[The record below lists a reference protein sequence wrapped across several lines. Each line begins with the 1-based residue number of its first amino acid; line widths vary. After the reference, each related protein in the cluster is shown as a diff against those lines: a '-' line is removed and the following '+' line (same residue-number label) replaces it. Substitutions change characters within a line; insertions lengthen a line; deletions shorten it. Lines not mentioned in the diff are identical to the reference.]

1 MASMKPNRLLAI
13 GLLTAVVFARPAS
26 ASTLLGPIDNLQGKH
41 IGDGEPLSW
50 KIEYLDAWGR
60 TYVDATG
67 GHFFHDR
74 CCGGFETY
82 DPSWIYPTQYYGEYP
97 MYYFGTTMRYRI
109 TLTNNAKRSYMN
121 LRVVAIQEYLT
132 NNNTWG
138 EWLTPDAAKDWYVP
152 ELRGGQSI
160 TFEGTL
166 YLGVG
171 SDTHGGLDQTH
182 LQVQHWN
189 PGGGIPGAGSV
200 IIDDAQ
206 ANIFC
211 PPAAGAP
218 NSSASGVTGSGS
230 TVATAGSVTVT
241 SGTRGAITAGTSA
254 ATITVTPVGA
264 GVIAVSIVSQRGALV
279 TSFARQTSGDV
290 VSLLWDGL
298 DAGGRPVPSGVY
310 LVSVT
315 GPGVRASERLAVVR

>member
-1 MASMKPNRLLAI
+1 MTAMKALRLLALAGI
-13 GLLTAVVFARPAS
+13 AAMTAAAPVRAS
-26 ASTLLGPIDNLQGKH
+26 DLLGPIDQLQGKH

-60 TYVDATG
+60 TFVDAAG

-74 CCGGFETY
+74 CCGGFQTY
-82 DPSWIYPTQYYGEYP
+82 DPSWIYPQQYYGQYP

-109 TLTNNAKRSYMN
+109 TLTNNSNRTYNN

-132 NNNTWG
+132 NDNTWG
-138 EWLTPDAAKDWYVP
+138 EWLTPDAAKDWYLP
-152 ELRGGQSI
+152 HLGGGESV

-211 PPAAGAP
+211 PPAEGAP
-218 NSSASGVTGSGS
+218 NSGTSGVSGNGAAATVAGTVSVASGARGYL
-230 TVATAGSVTVT
+230 T
-241 SGTRGAITAGTSA
+241 SGGSA
-254 ATITVTPVGA
+254 ATITVNPVGA
-264 GVIAVSIVSQRGALV
+264 GVIAITIVSQRGATV
-279 TSFARQTSGDV
+279 ASFARQTSGGV
-290 VSLLWDGL
+290 ETFSWNGL
-298 DAGGRPVPSGVY
+298 DAGGRPVASGVY